1 MFALQ
6 AFDTVRQIYLLL
18 LDNVVDFLL
27 PLAVV
32 WFPTLWSP
40 LCEQFALPWCG
51 ESRREVESLHET
63 HASWHFLSK
72 CVCFLIKMLTERN
85 MMTFFVLDARTNEG
99 DYQWLWNVSMLI
111 TVSVQED
118 TKLPWVGD
126 CLFWS
131 CSLLWQKGWHSLF
144 TRLVYIVYC
153 SESSLV
159 HSKMIPVAICNI
171 KM

>member
-1 MFALQ
+1 MLHYEADLF
-6 AFDTVRQIYLLL
+6 TSSWKW
-18 LDNVVDFLL
+18 VDFLL

-51 ESRREVESLHET
+51 ESRRKVESLHET
-63 HASWHFLSK
+63 HASWHFLSE
-72 CVCFLIKMLTERN
+72 CLCFLIKMLTERN
-85 MMTFFVLDARTNEG
+85 TKTCFVLGATTNEG

-131 CSLLWQKGWHSLF
+131 CSLLWQEGWHSLF
-144 TRLVYIVYC
+144 TRLVYNHCLLFIVIISAFKDDTSCYF
-153 SESSLV
+153 
-159 HSKMIPVAICNI
+159 
-171 KM
+171 